1 MRPPAP
7 QASGPD
13 TSGGGC
19 RRPVQCRTPRGDGYH
34 GGHGGAPRRA
44 RAGGALGCRV
54 RRLGAPGALH
64 RRAPLHLRGECAC
77 SAHRPARVSLSLALD
92 RLLRRVDCF
101 LPRTRRISQLCRQFA
116 DYYIWELDFRA
127 ASLKLYFCGFLFL
140 LVLNSSALLCAC
152 MV

>member
-1 MRPPAP
+1 MDITEVTVVHHAALVLAALWAAASAGWAHPALFL
-7 QASGPD
+7 
-13 TSGGGC
+13 
-19 RRPVQCRTPRGDGYH
+19 V
-34 GGHGGAPRRA
+34 
-44 RAGGALGCRV
+44 ALLYIFAV
-54 RRLGAPGALH
+54 
-64 RRAPLHLRGECAC
+64 
-77 SAHRPARVSLSLALD
+77 SAHAPPTAHPPARVSLSLALD